1 MPETTISKLS
11 ETIFRNVKVVDSYLK
26 ANNLPPPSF
35 DVDGPAVMEVGPDGL
50 HVEDAKN
57 KAIAAAM
64 ELVDLL
70 VGPFPSLRPLYN
82 GTSLQAISKWKVAQK
97 VPIHGQVSFDDLGKQ
112 VGVHPIDLR
121 RVLRYAMCHHRLFC
135 EPREGFVAHTLAS
148 RQLAE
153 DPMLADG
160 LWLLSEHTHQAQ
172 CRTVEALEKWQDQE
186 PTHTAVS
193 IMAGKEVT
201 LYELLQSNPEH
212 ASKFVNAMTSFA
224 KYNSRSPN
232 LPKIL
237 HSNAGPFKNLG
248 KVTVVDVGGSRGMDA
263 IMIAKT
269 SPNPNF
275 IVQDLPPMIQGAEAA
290 LPPDLRDRIKFE
302 AYNFFTPQTTV
313 ADVYIIKQ
321 CFHNWP
327 DHYCVRIIKNQIP
340 AMRPGTK
347 IMVIDSL
354 VPPPGNMSLMAERSA
369 RAYDMMMLTQTN
381 GREREAEDW
390 KNIFRQADERFK
402 IVGMTSLGYPLDV
415 PPIGLIE
422 VVWEG

>member
-35 DVDGPAVMEVGPDGL
+35 DIDGPAVMEVGPDGV

-70 VGPFPSLRPLYN
+70 IGPFPSLRPMYN

-97 VPIHGQVSFDDLGKQ
+97 VPIHGEVSFDDLARQ
-112 VGVHPIDLR
+112 VRVQPIDLR

-148 RQLAE
+148 RKLAE

-160 LWLLSEHTHQAQ
+160 LWLLSEPTHQAQ
-172 CRTVEALEKWQDQE
+172 CRTE
-186 PTHTAVS
+186 PTHTSVS

-232 LPKIL
+232 LPKML

-248 KVTVVDVGGSRGMDA
+248 KVTVVDVGGSRGMDV
-263 IMIAKT
+263 IMIART
-269 SPNPNF
+269 SPDPNF

-327 DHYCVRIIKNQIP
+327 DRK
-340 AMRPGTK
+340 PGTK

-354 VPPPGNMSLMAERSA
+354 VPLPGNMSLMAERSA

-402 IVGMTSLGYPLDV
+402 IVGMTSLDYPLDI